1 MEERVNEDEV
11 DGVWAEGRGDNG
23 VHVHR
28 FGDEVYVT
36 ITSEWNTTEGM
47 CSLSL
52 DSARKLIEILQRLT
66 A

>member
-11 DGVWAEGRGDNG
+11 DAFWDEVDAVWAEGRGDNG

-28 FGDEVYVT
+28 FGDEVHVT
-36 ITSEWNTTEGM
+36 ITGEWNTTEGM

-52 DSARKLIEILQRLT
+52 DSARRG
-66 A
+66 